1 MGMEEKAEP
10 LAFQEP
16 IELFL
21 DSLQAERGASP
32 HTVAAYRTDL
42 EAAAERLASYGLKDW
57 ESLKGKDLLKYEASL
72 GPPLAQTTAQRKLI
86 ALRSLL
92 KYLRKNGFELAVDL
106 PSVGGFK
113 KKKLLPKALTRE
125 RLENLLNA
133 PKLTTVQGLRDRVL
147 MELIYGA
154 GLRVTEAVE
163 LPLATLELD
172 EATLRVTGKRG
183 KTRLV
188 PLPSTTVGWLRRYLQ
203 EGRPSIV
210 AKPIPYVLVSDRGK
224 KLLRQ
229 TAYDIL
235 EKHKKAA
242 GLTEAISP
250 HTLRHTYA
258 VHMLQG
264 GADLRVVQELLGHES
279 VATTQ
284 VYTQMDLS
292 EVRKRYE
299 NAHPRA

>member
-1 MGMEEKAEP
+1 MAGKEESQE
-10 LAFQEP
+10 LFEP
-16 IELFL
+16 IEWYL
-21 DSLQAERGASP
+21 DYLLAERGASP
-32 HTVAAYRTDL
+32 HTGAAYRTDL
-42 EAAAERLASYGLKDW
+42 MAAAERLASYGLKRW
-57 ESLKGKDLLKYEASL
+57 EDLTPKDLLKYEASL
-72 GPPLAQTTAQRKLI
+72 GPPLAQTTAQRKLS
-86 ALRSLL
+86 ALRSFL
-92 KYLRKNGFELAVDL
+92 KFLRKNGSEVSVDL
-106 PSVGGFK
+106 PATGGFK
-113 KKKLLPKALTRE
+113 KKKVLPKALTKE
-125 RLENLLNA
+125 RLEVLLNA
-133 PKLTTVQGLRDRVL
+133 PKISTAQGLRDRVL

-163 LPLATLELD
+163 LPLATLDLE
-172 EATLRVTGKRG
+172 EATLRITGKRG

-188 PLPSTTVGWLRRYLQ
+188 PLPAGTVEWLRTYLRD
-203 EGRPSIV
+203 GRPSFTK
-210 AKPIPYVLVSDRGK
+210 KPIPYVLVSDRGK

-235 EKHKKAA
+235 EKHQKAA
-242 GLTEAISP
+242 GLSEDISP

-292 EVRKRYE
+292 EVRRRYE
-299 NAHPRA
+299 RAHPRP